1 MNLILLKDYT
11 CKFSCTFIS
20 VCINFYA
27 CQNLRITIKNLKPVR
42 WHPSNIW
49 IKWIE
54 SANMNYSNV
63 LMKDVSVEVLVYK
76 KFWDPNIFPSD
87 LNYSQFIWLFRGKK
101 IPPFLKF
108 FRKATELTSSIDYR
122 PLILLTLKYMYIPN
136 LPQHQTLTRWLALFC
151 FTRGNNYTNEHQVTK
166 PWCIIPVYE
175 KK

>member
-1 MNLILLKDYT
+1 M
-11 CKFSCTFIS
+11 
-20 VCINFYA
+20 
-27 CQNLRITIKNLKPVR
+27 KPVR

-76 KFWDPNIFPSD
+76 KFWDPNIFPSN

-108 FRKATELTSSIDYR
+108 FRKTTELTSSIDYR

-136 LPQHQTLTRWLALFC
+136 LPQHLTLTRWLALFC

-166 PWCIIPVYE
+166 PWCIIQVYE